1 MIRVRTI
8 LLAGLLCC
16 FAAAARAGDQP
27 LAAGAGIAIGETV
40 PQLRFTDIRGLQRE
54 PADFGQYRSLVLT
67 FTSTTCPLA
76 RRTLPQLTE
85 LYQKYRDQGV
95 VFAAVNVG
103 AADTIR
109 RMAAQALELNVPFY
123 FVRDADLSVAR
134 ALGITRTPQ
143 VCVIDGTGVLRYRGR
158 IDDQQRPGGSRP
170 TPSRNDLELALQQVL
185 QGQPVEV
192 SETAVDGCLLSAAGP
207 GSGCHLGG
215 RYWSTGASE
224 VCRLP
229 STRFG
234 SSVLIAQL

>member
-1 MIRVRTI
+1 M
-8 LLAGLLCC
+8 
-16 FAAAARAGDQP
+16 
-27 LAAGAGIAIGETV
+27 
-40 PQLRFTDIRGLQRE
+40 
-54 PADFGQYRSLVLT
+54 
-67 FTSTTCPLA
+67 
-76 RRTLPQLTE
+76 
-85 LYQKYRDQGV
+85 
-95 VFAAVNVG
+95 FAAVNVG

-192 SETAVDGCLLSAAGP
+192 SETAVDGCLLSRTAGP